1 MDIVRFIFLTA
12 LKRLGLIFLGLLAA
26 KAVSGLSA
34 GQAEKRLTWLQR
46 GAYALIVGLAVL
58 NAYNLGNDIAAANYA
73 WAGQRNL
80 AQSQPGKAYSNALL
94 AVELR
99 PGVTPYWE
107 IVRDW
112 FPFLVILLMYY
123 SLWGDATHLLV
134 PKDRDAVLIAL
145 DQKLFGFQA
154 SVAMQRYISQ
164 PLTAWMDFAYTFHV
178 LNVPIVG
185 CFVYLR
191 RPRHRFREMMA
202 GVLVVTFIGLIGYL
216 LVPAV
221 GPMYTLRDQYTVAL
235 RVPVELFNRQIEFMD
250 YARIQRDVFPSLHVG
265 ISFVVWLYAYRNS
278 RRLFWILSPLILS
291 LFVFTIYLRYHYLID
306 VVAGLVLAPLAFRL
320 ANWMFKR
327 AGEVQLS
334 VALPLT
340 WMDSL
345 HRWGWPRETV
355 QVSDKVERP

>member
-1 MDIVRFIFLTA
+1 MPSDGRITLRLRLEDAVALTFFVFTFGLRLLVRGFRYTNLSPADVLVIIPAVT
-12 LKRLGLIFLGLLAA
+12 LLFA
-26 KAVSGLSA
+26 KEFVH
-34 GQAEKRLTWLQR
+34 
-46 GAYALIVGLAVL
+46 YF
-58 NAYNLGNDIAAANYA
+58 
-73 WAGQRNL
+73 WAGGRK
-80 AQSQPGKAYSNALL
+80 S
-94 AVELR
+94 AVPTGGLGDFAR
-99 PGVTPYWE
+99 PYWE

-134 PKDRDAVLIAL
+134 PRDRDAELIAL

-221 GPMYTLRDQYTVAL
+221 GPMYTLRGQYTVAL
-235 RVPVELFNRQIEFMD
+235 HAPLELFNRQIEFMD

-278 RRLFWILSPLILS
+278 RRLFWILSPFILS
-291 LFVFTIYLRYHYLID
+291 LFVSTIYLRYHYLID
-306 VVAGLVLAPLAFRL
+306 VVAGLVLAPLAFLL
-320 ANWMFKR
+320 ANWLFKR
-327 AGEVQLS
+327 ASEVQLS
-334 VALPLT
+334 VPFPPT

-345 HRWGWPRETV
+345 HRWGWPRETA
-355 QVSDKVERP
+355 QLPDKVERP